1 MMPKYM
7 QIIETKE
14 RMIVPVVEITS
25 DPILKSVAHWLKE
38 LKE

>member
-14 RMIVPVVEITS
+14 KMIVPVVEISS
-25 DPILKSVAHWLKE
+25 DPTLKSVANWLKA